1 MASAVRQKPVRA
13 QSMEPIAWYKIRDV
27 FRDHVTPLAGEGNAK
42 YFIEASMNLLRSE
55 HHDKS

>member
-1 MASAVRQKPVRA
+1 VSAVRQRLVKV
-13 QSMEPIAWYKIRDV
+13 QSTEPIAWYKIHDV
-27 FRDHVTPLAGEGNAK
+27 FRDHVGPLAGEGNAK

>member
-1 MASAVRQKPVRA
+1 
-13 QSMEPIAWYKIRDV
+13 MEPIAWYKIRDV